1 MDLNYFF
8 VSIIVKVRVDEEWEV
23 KKKNIAK
30 ACFA

>member
-8 VSIIVKVRVDEEWEV
+8 VSKIVKVRVDEEWEV
-23 KKKNIAK
+23 KKNIAK